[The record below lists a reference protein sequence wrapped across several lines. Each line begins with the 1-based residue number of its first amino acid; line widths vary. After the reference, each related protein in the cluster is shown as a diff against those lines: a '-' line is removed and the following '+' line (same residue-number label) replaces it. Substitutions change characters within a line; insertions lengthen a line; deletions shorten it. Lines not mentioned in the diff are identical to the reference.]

1 MFWKTVTPFFSYKV
15 SLTERITLIE
25 NDKTINNDSET
36 ANIANTFFSNIII
49 NVNISEY
56 HDFEGISGNIS
67 DPILKAFV
75 K

>member
-1 MFWKTVTPFFSYKV
+1 MFWKTVTPFFSNKV
-15 SLTERITLIE
+15 SLTKRITLIE

-56 HDFEGISGNIS
+56 HDCEGISGNIS

>member
-1 MFWKTVTPFFSYKV
+1 MFWKTVTPFFSNKV
-15 SLTERITLIE
+15 SLIE